1 MLRTVWA
8 VIRDGKIELLEPVPL
23 SEGAKVLVTM
33 LPDED
38 EQQYWLQVSQPRERG
53 QRALADIWENAEDDV
68 YAELLQK

>member
-8 VIRDGKIELLEPVPL
+8 VIREGKIELLEPVPL

-38 EQQYWLQVSQPRERG
+38 EQQFWLQVS
-53 QRALADIWENAEDDV
+53 QRALADIWENTEDDV